1 MFKLEITGLKELE
14 KQIKQLKK
22 DLTTVEGM
30 EKQIKK
36 LFPFAKVK
44 VTENSKG
51 EISVEGLTQQQ
62 LEKVFQI

>member
-14 KQIKQLKK
+14 KQIKQLEK

-30 EKQIKK
+30 EKRIKK

-44 VTENSKG
+44 VTKNFKG